1 MCFSKARENLGASL
15 SAVISAQSTC
25 CIINSCNTTRRE
37 ITKHH
42 PWLKPLPKSKCCSR
56 PLKLGASRS
65 GSLSVRSSKSHSFS
79 HTMKQSDS
87 FQIQGEYVTRVDPT
101 MDKEREEGLEESTTG
116 DHAPLLRFIS
126 TLWDCRCPKVEHFS
140 LQVQMNEIR
149 LRSRER
155 WIYLLII
162 GHWSHRQASPAA
174 TGSALCYFS
183 AIKWGRTHFWC
194 SRKTGATYRWRLHMI
209 YTRWD
214 DGTLPEIWRFFKVG
228 VTLMRPRGSD

>member
-1 MCFSKARENLGASL
+1 MCVFSKARENLGASL
-15 SAVISAQSTC
+15 GALISVQSTR

-87 FQIQGEYVTRVDPT
+87 FQIQGEYVTSLDPT
-101 MDKEREEGLEESTTG
+101 MDTRKERRAWKNPPQEITHLYYKVHFHPPGLLPPQKWSTS
-116 DHAPLLRFIS
+116 HY
-126 TLWDCRCPKVEHFS
+126 RCKWTK
-140 LQVQMNEIR
+140 IR
-149 LRSRER
+149 LPSRKR
-155 WIYLLII
+155 WISLLLI

-174 TGSALCYFS
+174 TGSAL
-183 AIKWGRTHFWC
+183 
-194 SRKTGATYRWRLHMI
+194 
-209 YTRWD
+209 WD
-214 DGTLPEIWRFFKVG
+214 FF
-228 VTLMRPRGSD
+228 RQ